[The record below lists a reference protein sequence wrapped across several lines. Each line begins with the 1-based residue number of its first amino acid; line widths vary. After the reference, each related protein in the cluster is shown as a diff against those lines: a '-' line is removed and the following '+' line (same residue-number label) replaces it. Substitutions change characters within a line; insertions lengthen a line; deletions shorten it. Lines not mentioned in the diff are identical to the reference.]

1 MKKII
6 ILWRKFSRRAVCM
19 KNKSYRLSMLVAFV
33 AIMILS
39 WGLLSPGSSVYGNEK
54 KKDLPPRA
62 IVVAPEYTGVV
73 VGEGEDVS
81 VDLIIRNRGR
91 SDEDINLTLAS
102 VPKGWEA
109 RIKTYSFAVT
119 GVHVASDSSKTL
131 TLKAEPGKKVGP
143 GKYKFLIKGNTE
155 DGKLTSSGQV
165 IVTVRKKG
173 KENESKGV
181 EISTSYPVLE
191 GPTDAK
197 FEFSLEVKNK
207 LDKDTIFNLGYEAP
221 KEWEIRFKP
230 AYEEKYFSSLRI
242 KANQSAT
249 MAVEV
254 KPYLLAKPGKYSIQ
268 IKVGSSEAKAE
279 AELSVVLTG
288 TYKLDAGTPD
298 GLLSLSAFQ
307 GKQANLSFYVKNTG
321 SATQT
326 NINFLSFKPENWKVE
341 FKPEKIETLAP
352 GELKQVEVSITPA
365 EQALVGDYSVSLNV
379 KGEKAS
385 KQLELRTTV
394 KASTAWGG
402 IGIGIILLVVAGLVG
417 LFFRLGRR

>member
-1 MKKII
+1 MKRKGYSLS
-6 ILWRKFSRRAVCM
+6 ILV
-19 KNKSYRLSMLVAFV
+19 YFV
-33 AIMILS
+33 GITIFLL
-39 WGLLSPGSSVYGNEK
+39 GLLSLDPYAYGDEGK
-54 KKDLPPRA
+54 KELPPRA
-62 IVVAPEYTGVV
+62 IVVSPEYTGVV
-73 VGEGEDVS
+73 VGGGEDVS
-81 VDLIIRNRGR
+81 LDLIVRNRGR
-91 SDEDINLTLAS
+91 SDEDIDLALAS

-109 RIKTYSFAVT
+109 RIKTYSFDVT

-131 TLKAEPGKKVGP
+131 TLKAEPGKEVGP
-143 GKYKFLIKGNTE
+143 GKYKFLIKGSTE
-155 DGKLTSSGQV
+155 DGKLTSSSQV
-165 IVTVRKKG
+165 IVNVQKKG
-173 KENESKGV
+173 KEKVSKGI
-181 EISTSYPVLE
+181 EISTSYPELE

-207 LDKDTIFNLGYEAP
+207 LDKDTVFNLGYEAP

-242 KANQSAT
+242 KANQSET

-254 KPYLLAKPGKYSIQ
+254 KPYLLAEPGRYPIQ

-288 TYKLDAGTPD
+288 TYKLDAGTPN
-298 GLLSLSAFQ
+298 GLLSLNAFQ
-307 GKQANLSFYVKNTG
+307 GKKANLSFYVKNTG

-326 NINFLSFKPENWKVE
+326 NINFLSFKPENWKVA

-352 GELKQVEVSITPA
+352 GELKQVEVSVTPA
-365 EQALVGDYSVSLNV
+365 DQALVGDYSVTLNV

-385 KQLELRTTV
+385 KNLELRTTV

-417 LFFRLGRR
+417 LFFKLGRR